1 MASCPVQNFR
11 CLRFYGVEGVS
22 VHLAMGW
29 KVFLLIL
36 ALQYIYMIYIY
47 MIYIYIHIQKA
58 YVFADGHTE
67 SNAPDLFRP
76 PKLRGSGP
84 S

>member
-1 MASCPVQNFR
+1 MSCSEFQVFKILWGGR
-11 CLRFYGVEGVS
+11 CFCSSCYGMEGVS
-22 VHLAMGW
+22 AHLGFA
-29 KVFLLIL
+29 
-36 ALQYIYMIYIY
+36 IYIY
-47 MIYIYIHIQKA
+47 VIYIYDIYIYIHIQKA

-84 S
+84 G